1 MNGMFV
7 LHKGLWLCYN
17 GSVGWK
23 FYPVMQ
29 LKGEITMRTIA
40 YKCDRCGKPV
50 TSRVCV
56 KINMTVQRGSE
67 PSEKKTFD
75 YCTKCMLAIKK
86 AFAEACVMDDG
97 EASGCVSEREER
109 AAVVPEPS
117 QGNAPAATETEEET
131 RTEQDKLPHTESV
144 QPADA
149 PPDGVI
155 QEEHMDGDGLRR
167 GPISMQEKN
176 EMLNMYVN
184 QGMSADVIAEK
195 LHRALKG
202 VSRALNAARKDG
214 TLDRLMKEKE
224 KAAKEDAIEETM
236 DYAGGSGASNT
247 GILKDGYTAPP
258 RSGTI
263 GGRRYD
269 IGGVMALANA
279 GWDAGKIAEERHY
292 DVDVV
297 RLILEQYG
305 KAGT

>member
-1 MNGMFV
+1 
-7 LHKGLWLCYN
+7 
-17 GSVGWK
+17 
-23 FYPVMQ
+23 
-29 LKGEITMRTIA
+29 MRTIT

-50 TSRVCV
+50 TSRVCI

-97 EASGCVSEREER
+97 EASGCVLEHEGR
-109 AAVVPEPS
+109 AAAVPES
-117 QGNAPAATETEEET
+117 AQGNAPAATEPEEET
-131 RTEQDKLPHTESV
+131 RTEQDKLPHTEAV
-144 QPADA
+144 RPTDA
-149 PPDGVI
+149 PLDSII
-155 QEEHMDGDGLRR
+155 QEEHADGDGLRR
-167 GPISMQEKN
+167 GPISIQERN
-176 EMLNMYVN
+176 EILDMYVN
-184 QGMSADVIAEK
+184 QGLSADVIAEK

-202 VSRALNAARKDG
+202 VSRALNASRKDG
-214 TLDRLMKEKE
+214 TLDRLLKEKE
-224 KAAKEDAIEETM
+224 KAVKEDTIEETT
-236 DYAGGSGASNT
+236 DYAGGSGASNA

-263 GGRRYD
+263 DGRRYD